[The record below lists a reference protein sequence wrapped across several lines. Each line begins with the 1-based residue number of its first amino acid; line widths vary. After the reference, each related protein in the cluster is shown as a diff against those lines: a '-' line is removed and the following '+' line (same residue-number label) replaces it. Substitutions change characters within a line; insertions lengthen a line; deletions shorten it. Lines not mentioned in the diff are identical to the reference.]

1 MERPTNERNV
11 MGTPRIT
18 RILTGIATGVLLGVI
33 YSGCTPSVAQH
44 TPAEPPPTISSP
56 ATEAPVPPAIVDN
69 PSLPPAT
76 DAPLPSRPAPVTT
89 PYTDDTLPF
98 QAFPV
103 IEDQAIALVNARVVD
118 GTGAPARLDWTVLIQ
133 GRRILAAG
141 PHVDIPEGAR
151 VVDLAGQTL
160 LPGMFDVHGHLFAYN
175 GHSLDFEPVA
185 YPRLYL
191 AGGVTTIF
199 TAGELD
205 PEGAIALR
213 DAINKG
219 QSVGPQ
225 ILTAGPYFSGGNAAS
240 WMLRAGNPEDMLA
253 LYDQWSATIDGVKF
267 YTGIPE
273 DQFIAV
279 LDAAHADGLVVTGH
293 LESVSGMRAI
303 ELGIDGMEHGLF
315 GMSEFFP
322 KGSSFGTQYC
332 AISQLDVTSAPLVGV
347 VEALVQHGTYLDPTI
362 VVFQPELPDFE
373 PLVEDWEKYLD
384 ENVRNPLRREIR
396 SMLQG
401 ECLQIAL
408 EKQAQFVKAV
418 HDRGGLIV
426 TGTDPVIPILLPG
439 YSLHRELEN
448 LVAAGLSPLEAIQA
462 ATLNSAIATR
472 LDSQKGSIAAGK
484 VADLVVVDGNPDED
498 IAAIG
503 NTTMVFKDGVPYVPE
518 LLRES
523 VEGLIGR
530 EE

>member
-1 MERPTNERNV
+1 MDTL
-11 MGTPRIT
+11 RIT
-18 RILTGIATGVLLGVI
+18 RILTGISLRILLGAVL
-33 YSGCTPSVAQH
+33 SGCAPAIAQH
-44 TPAEPPPTISSP
+44 TPTEPPPTISSP
-56 ATEAPVPPAIVDN
+56 ATETLAARAIQETPIPPT
-69 PSLPPAT
+69 ST
-76 DAPLPSRPAPVTT
+76 DTPFPSRPAPATT
-89 PYTDDTLPF
+89 PFTDETLPF

-103 IEDQAIALVNARVVD
+103 AEGDAIALVNGRVID
-118 GTGAPARLDWTVLIQ
+118 GTGAPAWLDWTVLIQ

-141 PHVDIPEGAR
+141 PDVEIPYGAR

-160 LPGMFDVHGHLFAYN
+160 LPGMFDMHGHLYAYD
-175 GHSLDFEPVA
+175 GRKLAFEPVA

-205 PEGAIALR
+205 PEAAIALR
-213 DAINKG
+213 DDINNG
-219 QSVGPQ
+219 QAVGPQ
-225 ILTAGPYFSGGNAAS
+225 ILTAGPYFSGGNAPS

-253 LYDQWSATIDGVKF
+253 LYDRWSAMIDGVKF

-273 DQFIAV
+273 DQFKAV
-279 LDAAHADGLVVTGH
+279 LDAAHADGLMVTGH
-293 LESVSGMRAI
+293 LESISGMRAI
-303 ELGIDGMEHGLF
+303 ELGINGLEHGLF
-315 GMSEFFP
+315 SMSEFFP

-332 AISQLDVTSAPLVGV
+332 AISKLDVTSASVIEI
-347 VEALVQHGTYLDPTI
+347 VEALVQRGTYLDPTI

-384 ENVRNPLRREIR
+384 EEVRNPIRREIR

-401 ECLQIAL
+401 ECLQTAL

-418 HDRGGLIV
+418 HERGGLIV

-472 LDSQKGSIAAGK
+472 LDSQKGSITAGK

-498 IAAIG
+498 ITAIG
-503 NTTMVFKDGVPYVPE
+503 NITMVFKDGGPFVPE
-518 LLRES
+518 LLRKS

>member
-1 MERPTNERNV
+1 

-18 RILTGIATGVLLGVI
+18 RILTGIATGVLLGVVS
-33 YSGCTPSVAQH
+33 SGCSPSISQS
-44 TPAEPPPTISSP
+44 TPAGTSPTISSP
-56 ATEAPVPPAIVDN
+56 STETLVVPTSTDTPPPPA
-69 PSLPPAT
+69 AT
-76 DAPLPSRPAPVTT
+76 NTPLPSRPAPVTT
-89 PYTDDTLPF
+89 PFTDETLPF

-103 IEDQAIALVNARVVD
+103 GEDQAIALVNGRVID
-118 GTGAPARLDWTVLIQ
+118 GTGAPARLDWIVLIQ

-141 PHVDIPEGAR
+141 PEVEIPAGAR
-151 VVDLAGQTL
+151 VVDLAGKTL
-160 LPGMFDVHGHLFAYN
+160 LPGMFDMHGHLYAYN
-175 GHSLDFEPVA
+175 GRRLNFEPIA

-199 TAGELD
+199 TAGEFD
-205 PEGAIALR
+205 PEMAVALR
-213 DAINKG
+213 DDINNG
-219 QSVGPQ
+219 QAVGPQ
-225 ILTAGPYFSGGNAAS
+225 ILSAGPYFSGGNAPS
-240 WMLRAGNPEDMLA
+240 WMLRAGNLEDILA
-253 LYDQWSATIDGVKF
+253 LYDRWSTTIDGVKF

-273 DQFIAV
+273 DQFKAV

-293 LESVSGMRAI
+293 LESIGGMRAI
-303 ELGIDGMEHGLF
+303 ELGIDGLEHGLF

-322 KGSSFGTQYC
+322 KGASFGTQYC
-332 AISQLDVTSAPLVGV
+332 AISELDVASAPVSDIV
-347 VEALVQHGTYLDPTI
+347 DALVQHGTYLDPTI

-384 ENVRNPLRREIR
+384 ENVRNTLRREIR
-396 SMLQG
+396 SMVQG
-401 ECLQIAL
+401 ECLRTAL
-408 EKQAQFVKAV
+408 EKEAQFVKAV

-448 LVAAGLSPLEAIQA
+448 LVAAGLSPLDAIQA
-462 ATLNSAIATR
+462 ATLNAAIATR

-484 VADLVVVDGNPDED
+484 IADLVVVDGNPDED
-498 IAAIG
+498 ITAIG
-503 NTTMVFKDGVPYVPE
+503 NTVMVFKDGVPYVPE